1 MSLKGDLCQIAMLKR
16 IISIYASFKSR
27 SKPSQM
33 NNSLSKVAFLVI
45 IQLLIFQLLFA
56 QSDSTKIPK
65 GAQADWSQIAIFD
78 AEMVDL
84 LMPVM
89 PGVGTKSRNLLE
101 EKSIKPYMMPPRK
114 IGEKGEL
121 YAYSLATLLEYYVN
135 FDNNFKDNLSP
146 DYISLSTQNKN
157 LEAGLKFLATNGTVS
172 AAIMPYEA
180 TTISTAVYAT
190 NKYKIRQFLQIFAD
204 DNDKNR
210 KIFETRKALMR
221 GNPILISIGVDER
234 FLAVKGI
241 KYWHKIIKK
250 PTLEVTMIV
259 VGYNHDLEGFEL
271 MGNWGSEWADNGYI
285 FMDYEDYGRLATAG
299 VVIVPD
305 RNFLD

>member
-1 MSLKGDLCQIAMLKR
+1 MSLKGNLCQIVTLKR
-16 IISIYASFKSR
+16 IISKSKSFKSR
-27 SKPSQM
+27 SKPIQM
-33 NNSLSKVAFLVI
+33 NNSLFKVVLLI
-45 IQLLIFQLLFA
+45 SIQLIIFQLLFA

-65 GAQADWSQIAIFD
+65 GAQVDWSQIAIFD

-157 LEAGLKFLATNGTVS
+157 LEEGLKFLATNGTVS
-172 AAIMPYEA
+172 AAIMPYE
-180 TTISTAVYAT
+180 TTVISTAVYAT
-190 NKYKIRQFLQIFAD
+190 NKYKIRQFLQVFGG

-221 GNPILISIGVDER
+221 GNPILVSIGVDDR

-241 KYWHKIIKK
+241 KYWHKIIKN
-250 PTLEVTMIV
+250 PSTEVTMIV

-285 FMDYEDYGRLATAG
+285 FMDYKDYGRLANEG
-299 VVIVPD
+299 IVIVPE

>member
-1 MSLKGDLCQIAMLKR
+1 
-16 IISIYASFKSR
+16 
-27 SKPSQM
+27 M
-33 NNSLSKVAFLVI
+33 NNTLSKVSILIIFQAFT
-45 IQLLIFQLLFA
+45 IQLFGQV
-56 QSDSTKIPK
+56 DSITIPK
-65 GAQADWSQIAIFD
+65 GVESDWSQIAIYDEELID
-78 AEMVDL
+78 A

-89 PGVGTKSRNLLE
+89 PGVGTNSRNLLD

-121 YAYSLATLLEYYVN
+121 YAYSLSTLLEYYVN
-135 FDNNFKDNLSP
+135 FNNNFKDNLSP

-157 LEAGLKFLATNGTVS
+157 LQEGLKFLATNGTVS
-172 AAIMPYEA
+172 AAIMPYDA
-180 TTISTAVYAT
+180 TAISTAVYAT
-190 NKYKIRQFLQIFAD
+190 NKYKIRQFLQVFTS

-210 KIFETRKALMR
+210 KIFETKKALMR
-221 GNPILISIGVDER
+221 GNPLLITIGVDER

-285 FMDYEDYGRLATAG
+285 FMDYKDYGKLAKDG
-299 VVIVPD
+299 IVIVPD